1 MEKKNEAK
9 NYEIVYVKLNCGIEV
24 PIKLIIKRDFNRII
38 ALSNEK
44 AMGVVFQYFRK
55 KTGKYVSKVYF
66 SSHVSRRLT
75 LNPEYRT
82 VAVCSKEDTWDEEY
96 GKQLAIDKM
105 KNKLDKVVE
114 KRIEYLT
121 TVLNSLFELFV

>member
-75 LNPEYRT
+75 LNPEYRA